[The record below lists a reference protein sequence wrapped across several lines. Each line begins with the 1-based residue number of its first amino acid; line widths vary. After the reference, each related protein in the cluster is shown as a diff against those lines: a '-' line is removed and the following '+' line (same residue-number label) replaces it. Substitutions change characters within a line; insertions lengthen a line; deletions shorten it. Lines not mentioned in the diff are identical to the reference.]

1 LFKNSEES
9 ILENKKQEKWIKV
22 KLYKE
27 DGLLVCCVE
36 DSGVGFSADLI
47 VKVTEAYFTTR
58 VKGTGLGLA
67 IVKKIIQD
75 HQGSIIIDNNE
86 RGGGKVVITFE
97 LSKLNESK
105 SV

>member
-1 LFKNSEES
+1 
-9 ILENKKQEKWIKV
+9 
-22 KLYKE
+22 
-27 DGLLVCCVE
+27 
-36 DSGVGFSADLI
+36 LI